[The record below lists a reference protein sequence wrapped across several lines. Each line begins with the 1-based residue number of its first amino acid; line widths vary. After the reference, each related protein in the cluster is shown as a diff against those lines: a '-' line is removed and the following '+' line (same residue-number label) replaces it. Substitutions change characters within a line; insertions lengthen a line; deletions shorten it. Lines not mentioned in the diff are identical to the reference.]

1 MGACTITNNGKLPI
15 VVYIE
20 NELTM
25 HILLPSLKGQK
36 NIQADS

>member
-1 MGACTITNNGKLPI
+1 MGACTVTNNDKLPI

-20 NELTM
+20 KKLIM